1 MAQQSHEGYRD
12 RSHAGAALGM
22 ALASELPAGNYT
34 VLGLLRGGVP
44 VASEVARSLGGRLG
58 ALAVRK
64 LGVPSNPEIA
74 FGAIASYG
82 MASGRYLDQEIHRRA
97 LRYFGE
103 SELESVEFRATRELM
118 GLAGEFKPYAPD
130 LAGQQVVVCDDGI
143 ATGSTMLAAL
153 DLVWR
158 LKPKLVVVAAP
169 VAPSDLVQNL
179 AYPADQVVIAWQP
192 PDFRA
197 VGAHYQ
203 DFAPMQ
209 REEALR
215 LLRAAGN

>member
-1 MAQQSHEGYRD
+1 MADQSHQGYRD
-12 RSHAGAALGM
+12 RSHAGAALGI
-22 ALASELPAGNYT
+22 ALASELPAGDYT

-44 VASEVARSLGGRLG
+44 IAAEVARSLDATLG
-58 ALAVRK
+58 ALPVRK

-82 MASGRYLDQEIHRRA
+82 TASGRYLNPEIHRRA

-103 SELESVEFRATRELM
+103 SELETLETAATRELM
-118 GLAGEFKPYAPD
+118 SLAEQFKPFVPP
-130 LAGQQVVVCDDGI
+130 LQGRHVILCDDGI
-143 ATGSTMLAAL
+143 ATGATMMAAL

-158 LKPKLVVVAAP
+158 LKPGMVVVAAP
-169 VAPSDLVQNL
+169 VAPSELVQNL
-179 AYPADQVVIAWQP
+179 AYPADRVVIAWQP

-197 VGAHYQ
+197 VGGCYRN
-203 DFAPMQ
+203 FAPVQ
-209 REEALR
+209 LEEVLR

>member
-1 MAQQSHEGYRD
+1 MAHQSHQGYRD

-22 ALASELPAGNYT
+22 ALAAEMPAGEYT

-44 VASEVARSLGGRLG
+44 IAAEVARSLDATLG

-82 MASGRYLDQEIHRRA
+82 ASSGRYLNPEIHRRA

-103 SELESVEFRATRELM
+103 SELETLETAATRELM
-118 GLAGEFKPYAPD
+118 SLAEQFKPFAPP
-130 LAGQQVVVCDDGI
+130 LQGRHVILCDDGI
-143 ATGSTMLAAL
+143 ATGATMMAAL

-158 LKPKLVVVAAP
+158 LKPGMVVVAAP
-169 VAPSDLVQNL
+169 VAPSELVQNL
-179 AYPADQVVIAWQP
+179 AYPADRVVIDMVP
-192 PDFRA
+192 GDFRA
-197 VGAHYQ
+197 VGAYYR
-203 DFAPMQ
+203 DFGPVE
-209 REEALR
+209 REEVLR

>member
-1 MAQQSHEGYRD
+1 MAHQSNQGYRD

-22 ALASELPAGNYT
+22 ALAAELPAGEYT

-44 VASEVARSLGGRLG
+44 IAAEVARSLDATLG

-82 MASGRYLDQEIHRRA
+82 ASSGRYLNPEIHRRA

-103 SELESVEFRATRELM
+103 SELETLETAATRELM
-118 GLAGEFKPYAPD
+118 ELAGEFKPYAPD

-179 AYPADQVVIAWQP
+179 AYPADQVVIAWRP

-203 DFAPMQ
+203 DFTPVQ